1 MQRDQI
7 LNYEKGR
14 SEKSRSALSPPKRS
28 GWQVAAR
35 VWSNWLTG
43 IPPGLIIRTLGK
55 QLSEKGGRFMKSIA
69 ETIIA
74 LETAAL
80 EAWHNGN
87 PSHYLELYSK
97 DFTYFDPA
105 HERRLDGWDKIKE
118 FYESMRGKIK
128 MDKFEMINPVV
139 QQSETMAVLTYNLH
153 SYSGETLWKENCT
166 EVYRLEEN
174 NEWKII
180 HSHWSLTKPPVD

>member
-1 MQRDQI
+1 MDKHTI
-7 LNYEKGR
+7 
-14 SEKSRSALSPPKRS
+14 
-28 GWQVAAR
+28 
-35 VWSNWLTG
+35 T
-43 IPPGLIIRTLGK
+43 
-55 QLSEKGGRFMKSIA
+55 

-80 EAWHNGN
+80 DAWHKGN
-87 PSHYLELYSK
+87 PSPYLELYSK

-105 HERRLDGWDKIKE
+105 QERRLDGWDKIKA
-118 FYESMRGKIK
+118 FYESMRGKVN
-128 MDKFEMINPVV
+128 MDKFEIINPIV
-139 QQSETMAVLTYNLH
+139 QSTDTMAVLTYNLR

-180 HSHWSLTKPPVD
+180 HSHWSLTQPAIG

>member
-1 MQRDQI
+1 MDKHTI
-7 LNYEKGR
+7 
-14 SEKSRSALSPPKRS
+14 
-28 GWQVAAR
+28 
-35 VWSNWLTG
+35 T
-43 IPPGLIIRTLGK
+43 
-55 QLSEKGGRFMKSIA
+55 

-80 EAWHNGN
+80 DAWHKGN
-87 PSHYLELYSK
+87 PSPYLELYSK

-105 HERRLDGWDKIKE
+105 QERRLDGWGKIKA
-118 FYESMRGKIK
+118 FYESMRGKVN
-128 MDKFEMINPVV
+128 MDKFEIINPIV
-139 QQSETMAVLTYNLH
+139 QSTDTMAVLTYNLR

-180 HSHWSLTKPPVD
+180 HSHWSLTQPAIG